1 MAGYYLSSVFCVV
14 MDRVEVDVHYN
25 EKKRNEA
32 NICPSKKVLLY
43 STNILTSLFRES
55 EKKATRGI
63 YVFFILTISCRLLR
77 PQFSIEKNV
86 WFMEREILC
95 DLRKC

>member
-1 MAGYYLSSVFCVV
+1 MCFLYDWWMTRIKILVVEMAGYYLSSVFCVV

-55 EKKATRGI
+55 EKKANC
-63 YVFFILTISCRLLR
+63 VWSTI
-77 PQFSIEKNV
+77 
-86 WFMEREILC
+86 
-95 DLRKC
+95 